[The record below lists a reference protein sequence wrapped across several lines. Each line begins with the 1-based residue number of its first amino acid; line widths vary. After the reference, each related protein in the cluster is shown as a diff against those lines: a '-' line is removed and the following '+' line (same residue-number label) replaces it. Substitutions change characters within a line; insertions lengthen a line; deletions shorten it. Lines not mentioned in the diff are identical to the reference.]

1 MKKTIRQIFLT
12 GLAVVVPVGVTI
24 YILVFLVRLMDGL
37 LSVVPQRYHPDTLL
51 GIHVPGLGIIFTAVF
66 VFLCGL
72 ITRSYLGHRLVRT
85 GERILQK
92 IPFVR
97 GVYRASKQVSDS
109 LIKDKGQGFRKVV
122 LVEFPRAG
130 TYAIGFVTGQPSGEI
145 HEKTGEAVSIFLPT
159 APNPTSGYIL
169 FVREKDLVPLDMTVE
184 QAFTLIV
191 SGGIV
196 APPERGRH
204 PDTAGRTRT
213 ERQGDGFSSVPSPVR
228 QSENPKGVNHEISE
242 D

>member
-1 MKKTIRQIFLT
+1 LKKKIRQIFLT
-12 GLAVVVPVGVTI
+12 GLAVVVPVGVTL

-37 LSVVPQRYHPDTLL
+37 LSVIPQRYHPDTLL
-51 GIHVPGLGIIFTAVF
+51 VVHVPGLGIIFTALF

-72 ITRSYLGHRLVRT
+72 AARSYFGGRLMRQ
-85 GERILQK
+85 GERFLQK

-109 LIKDKGQGFRKVV
+109 FIKEKRDGFRQVV
-122 LVEFPRAG
+122 LVEFPRRG
-130 TYAIGFVTGQPSGEI
+130 VYAIGFVTGHPLGEVR
-145 HEKTGEAVSIFLPT
+145 EKTGGAVSVFMPT

-169 FVREKDLVPLDMTVE
+169 LVPEQDLVPLKMSVE

-196 APPERGRH
+196 APPDRGDR
-204 PDTAGRTRT
+204 
-213 ERQGDGFSSVPSPVR
+213 PVA
-228 QSENPKGVNHEISE
+228 PAP
-242 D
+242 

>member
-1 MKKTIRQIFLT
+1 MKKKIRQIFLT

-51 GIHVPGLGIIFTAVF
+51 GVHLPGLGIIFTAVL

-72 ITRSYLGHRLVRT
+72 ITRSYVGHRLVRM
-85 GERILQK
+85 GDRILQK

-109 LIKDKGQGFRKVV
+109 LIREKGSGFRKVV
-122 LVEFPRAG
+122 LVQFPRPG
-130 TYAIGFVTGQPSGEI
+130 TYAIGFVTGQAAGEI
-145 HEKTGEAVSIFLPT
+145 RERIGEAVSVFLPT

-169 FVREKDLVPLDMTVE
+169 LVPEQDLIPLEMTVE

-191 SGGIV
+191 SGGMV
-196 APPERGRH
+196 APPDKGS
-204 PDTAGRTRT
+204 A
-213 ERQGDGFSSVPSPVR
+213 SVA
-228 QSENPKGVNHEISE
+228 EGIA
-242 D
+242 

>member
-1 MKKTIRQIFLT
+1 MKKRIRQIFLT

-37 LSVVPQRYHPDTLL
+37 LSVIPRQYQPDTLL
-51 GIHVPGLGIIFTAVF
+51 GVHVPGLGIIFTAVL

-72 ITRSYLGHRLVRT
+72 ITRSYVGHRLVHM
-85 GERILQK
+85 GDRILQR

-109 LIKDKGQGFRKVV
+109 LIREKGNGFRKVV
-122 LVEFPRAG
+122 LVEFPRPGA
-130 TYAIGFVTGQPSGEI
+130 YAIGFVTGQAAGEI
-145 HEKTGEAVSIFLPT
+145 RERIGDAVSVFMPT

-169 FVREKDLVPLDMTVE
+169 LVPERDLVPLEMTVE

-191 SGGIV
+191 SGGMV
-196 APPERGRH
+196 APPDKGRPPGADRQAEAKRPEDRH
-204 PDTAGRTRT
+204 PAVPFPDPAKCK
-213 ERQGDGFSSVPSPVR
+213 SSR
-228 QSENPKGVNHEISE
+228 SEP
-242 D
+242 

>member
-1 MKKTIRQIFLT
+1 MKKKIQQVFLT

-24 YILVFLVRLMDGL
+24 YILVFLVRMMDGL
-37 LSVVPQRYHPDTLL
+37 LSVVPQRFHPDTLL
-51 GIHVPGLGIIFTAVF
+51 GVHVPGLGIISTAVF

-72 ITRSYLGHRLVRT
+72 VTRSYLGHRLVRT

-109 LIKDKGQGFRKVV
+109 LIKDKGHGYRKVV

-130 TYAIGFVTGQPSGEI
+130 TYAIGFVTGHSMGELR
-145 HEKTGEAVSIFLPT
+145 ERTGDTVSVFMPT

-169 FVREKDLVPLDMTVE
+169 LVPERDLVPLEMTVE

-196 APPERGRH
+196 APPDRGSAPAQSGER
-204 PDTAGRTRT
+204 
-213 ERQGDGFSSVPSPVR
+213 
-228 QSENPKGVNHEISE
+228 
-242 D
+242 